1 KTSANRPHVLV
12 SILGGLVVMGPESQ
26 NSYSA
31 VCVVA
36 GVFTDGD
43 RVLAMRRSSDA
54 KSNQGLWEFPGGKI
68 EVDESPQA
76 ALKRELQEECAI
88 DVIVGDLLGESIF
101 DDGNSAI
108 QLLAY
113 YIDGYEGELILRDH
127 DEMLWLE
134 RSKLGDLDWAP
145 ADLPFVELL
154 ANYTGSF

>member
-1 KTSANRPHVLV
+1 MA
-12 SILGGLVVMGPESQ
+12 
-26 NSYSA
+26 
-31 VCVVA
+31 
-36 GVFTDGD
+36 
-43 RVLAMRRSSDA
+43 
-54 KSNQGLWEFPGGKI
+54 GLWEFPGGKI